1 MTIDDLAADLRTT
14 HDQALMDSRAWE
26 KRLRVQSGHKLPNAV
41 SLYIQALA
49 ATETAKAA
57 REWIASEYHDVGDL
71 DLPTARLL
79 VRTLI
84 ARLTKP

>member
-1 MTIDDLAADLRTT
+1 MTIDDVATDLRAA
-14 HDQALMDSRAWE
+14 HDQAVTDAHAWE
-26 KRLRVQSGHKLPNAV
+26 KCLRVQSGYQLPDV
-41 SLYIQALA
+41 VKQYTQALV

-57 REWIASEYHDVGDL
+57 REWIASSYHDVGDL

-84 ARLTKP
+84 AQLMKA